1 MKGKSSLTTSDVSK
15 WMQNRNFT
23 ELQRRRLLRTL
34 LSLPTN
40 DETTTTRKGSRYYF
54 TILVLIVFMISN
66 MTMMI
71 IMYQDNYSTITTKYS
86 FVSGIPTN
94 TSCEGNE
101 NEIAIA
107 IGIISAL
114 KNRDLR
120 NAARETWLN
129 SLHMDKN
136 IEYKF
141 FLGVDENGS
150 IPSEVRVEAT
160 KYRDMIFTQVPD
172 AYGSISFRAV
182 SIFQWGVEQCG
193 AHYIVRANDDVYLR
207 VNKIFESLRKFPP
220 VNIYAGH
227 MFEAGAAIV
236 VRPEQVNYEC
246 TSKKECKIREKTRKA
261 QAVSIATYPSDKY
274 PAFAQG
280 NAVILSRDLAQEV
293 ASLARKPYVSIFC
306 DDVMI
311 GTMVSR
317 FHPRYVHIK
326 ADMSLH
332 ESGTLC
338 SDDAINHFDI
348 GPESMRILFS
358 NDNVENLAQC
368 HGLRNAFL

>member
-1 MKGKSSLTTSDVSK
+1 MKNRTLTTSDLSE
-15 WMQNRNFT
+15 WMKNRKLT

-34 LSLPTN
+34 LSLPDVKDDKTVKRGYVL
-40 DETTTTRKGSRYYF
+40 TIIAVI
-54 TILVLIVFMISN
+54 ILVVLILSN
-66 MTMMI
+66 VY
-71 IMYQDNYSTITTKYS
+71 YQNDSTITTKFS
-86 FVSGIPTN
+86 VVPGIPTE
-94 TSCEGNE
+94 TSCRGNE

-120 NAARETWLN
+120 NAARETWLK
-129 SLHMDKN
+129 SFPMDKN
-136 IEYKF
+136 VEYKF

-150 IPSEVRVEAT
+150 VPSEVREEAT
-160 KYRDMIFTQVPD
+160 QHRDMIFTQVPD

-207 VNKIFESLRKFPP
+207 VRKIFESLRRFPP

-227 MFEAGAAIV
+227 MFDAGAAIV

-246 TSKKECKIREKTRKA
+246 RSKKECDVREKTRNA
-261 QAVSIATYPSDKY
+261 QAVSVGTYPSEQY

-280 NAVILSRDLAQEV
+280 NAVILSRDLAEEV
-293 ASLARKPYVSIFC
+293 ASLVRKPYVSIFC

-311 GTMVSR
+311 GTIVSR
-317 FHPRYVHIK
+317 FRPRYVHIK

-338 SDDAINHFDI
+338 SEDAINHFDI
-348 GPESMRILFS
+348 SPDSMRTLFS
-358 NDNVENLAQC
+358 NDNKEQNNQC
-368 HGLRNAFL
+368 DGLHNTIL